1 MFSGTGLSKYFTV
14 IRYTPETKNNNC
26 NYSDLCSDGYAILLA
41 KEMGEKDSLAS
52 SFQSIFENQAGKE
65 FAAILSINAD
75 NEIPLIRSKVS
86 KVVEGVVSNL
96 LSNIENGFKDSN
108 KDVKDACID
117 VFAYWLHFQQ

>member
-1 MFSGTGLSKYFTV
+1 
-14 IRYTPETKNNNC
+14 
-26 NYSDLCSDGYAILLA
+26 
-41 KEMGEKDSLAS
+41 MGEKDSLAS
-52 SFQSIFENQAGKE
+52 SFQSIFENQADKE